1 MEWMASYDLTST
13 GKAAVTSIVW
23 KPREL
28 PTHGQ
33 MTLPRRY
40 FLDPAVLAEEMER
53 VFTRQWLC
61 VDREE
66 KIAERGDYFVLE
78 LAGESIIILRDQG
91 GVVRAFY
98 NVCRHRGSRIC
109 EEHQGQFSETIQCPY
124 HAWTYALDGRLIG
137 APATNDLE
145 GFRKQDWPLNPVAV
159 ALWEGFIFVNLAQDP
174 PPFDKSHAP
183 LIGRFGRF
191 NMPQLKLGRTVEYDI
206 KANWKLIVQNYS
218 ECYHCPLVHPTLTKR
233 TPPTLGENDLS
244 EGPFLGGYMILA
256 DDASSMT
263 LSGRA
268 CGLPVDPALPAEDHT
283 RVYYY
288 SIMPNMLLSLHPDYV
303 MFHVLWPVAVD
314 RTRVVCHWLFNP
326 DSLQN
331 PDFNID
337 DGVKFWDMTNRED
350 WHVCELSQ
358 AGITSRAYKPGPYS
372 RRETISAAFDR
383 AYIQA
388 MGHEVETIFPVS
400 GR

>member
-1 MEWMASYDLTST
+1 VTST
-13 GKAAVTSIVW
+13 VW

-33 MTLPRRY
+33 MTLPGRY
-40 FLDPAVLAEEMER
+40 FTSPAILAEEMER
-53 VFTRQWLC
+53 IFTRQWLC

-66 KIAERGDYFVLE
+66 KIARPGDYFVLE
-78 LAGESIIILRDQG
+78 VAGESIVILRDQQG
-91 GVVRAFY
+91 TVRAFY

-145 GFRKQDWPLNPVAV
+145 GFRKQDWPLHPVGV
-159 ALWEGFIFVNLAQDP
+159 ALWEGFIFINLGKDSAS
-174 PPFDKSHAP
+174 FEESHAP
-183 LIGRFGRF
+183 LLGRFARF
-191 NMPQLKLGRTVEYDI
+191 GMPGLRIGKTIEYDI
-206 KANWKLIVQNYS
+206 HANWKLIVQNYS

-233 TPPTLGENDLS
+233 TPPTLGENDLTD
-244 EGPFLGGYMILA
+244 GPFLGGYMILA
-256 DDASSMT
+256 DDADSMT
-263 LSGRA
+263 MSGRV
-268 CGLPVDPALPAEDHT
+268 CGLPVDPNLPQEDHN

-314 RTRVVCHWLFNP
+314 RTRVQCSWLFNP
-326 DSLQN
+326 ASLA
-331 PDFNID
+331 DTTFNIE

-358 AGITSRAYKPGPYS
+358 AGITSRAYTPGPYS
-372 RRETISAAFDR
+372 RRESVSAAFDR
-383 AYIQA
+383 DYVRA
-388 MGHEVETIFPVS
+388 MGHALNTIFPNHA
-400 GR
+400 G

>member
-1 MEWMASYDLTST
+1 
-13 GKAAVTSIVW
+13 VTAIVW

-33 MTLPRRY
+33 MTMPQRY
-40 FLDPAVLAEEMER
+40 FTAPEILAEEMEKI
-53 VFTRQWLC
+53 FTRQWLC

-66 KIAERGDYFVLE
+66 RVARPGDYFLLE
-78 LAGESIIILRDQG
+78 VADASIIILRDQQG
-91 GVVRAFY
+91 TVRAFH

-145 GFRKQDWPLNPVAV
+145 GFRKQDFPLHAV
-159 ALWEGFIFVNLAQDP
+159 PLALWEGFIFISLAERP
-174 PPFDKSHAP
+174 APFEESHAP
-183 LIGRFGRF
+183 LLGRFSRF
-191 NMPQLKLGRTVEYDI
+191 NLPNLRTGRTIEYDVH
-206 KANWKLIVQNYS
+206 ANWKLVVQNYS
-218 ECYHCPLVHPTLTKR
+218 ECYHCALVHPTLTKR
-233 TPPTLGENDLS
+233 TPPTLGENDLV

-256 DDASSMT
+256 DDARSMT
-263 LSGRA
+263 MSGGV
-268 CGLPVDPALPAEDHT
+268 CGVPVDPALPVEEHN

-288 SIMPNMLLSLHPDYV
+288 SLMPNMLLSLHPDYV
-303 MFHVLWPVAVD
+303 MYHVLWPVAPD
-314 RTRVVCHWLFNP
+314 RTRILCHWLFNP
-326 DSLQN
+326 ESLSGGKF
-331 PDFNID
+331 DID

-358 AGITSRAYKPGPYS
+358 QGVRTRAYRPGPYS

-383 AYIQA
+383 DYLQA
-388 MGHEVETIFPVS
+388 MGHAPEVIFPA
-400 GR
+400 RT

>member
-1 MEWMASYDLTST
+1 
-13 GKAAVTSIVW
+13 VTSIVW

-33 MTLPRRY
+33 MTLPRHY
-40 FLDPAVLAEEMER
+40 FLAPDLLAEEMER
-53 VFTRQWLC
+53 LFGRQWLC

-66 KIAERGDYFVLE
+66 KVAGPGDFFVVE
-78 LAGESIIILRDQG
+78 AAGESIVILRDQS

-159 ALWEGFIFVNLAQDP
+159 ALWEGFIFVNLAKDP
-174 PPFDKSHAP
+174 PPFPETHAP
-183 LIGRFGRF
+183 LIGRFSRF
-191 NMPQLKLGRTVEYDI
+191 NLAHLRLGRTIEYDI
-206 KANWKLIVQNYS
+206 RANWKLIVQNYS

-233 TPPTLGENDLS
+233 TPPTQGENDLT
-244 EGPFLGGYMILA
+244 EGPVLGGYMILA
-256 DDASSMT
+256 DDAKSMT
-263 LSGRA
+263 MSGRV
-268 CGLPVDPALPAEDHT
+268 CGLPVGPALSSEDHN

-303 MFHVLWPVAVD
+303 MFHTLWPVTVD
-314 RTRVVCHWLFNP
+314 RTRVLCHWLFNSA
-326 DSLQN
+326 SLQN
-331 PDFNID
+331 AEFSIE

-383 AYIQA
+383 DYIQA
-388 MGHEVETIFPVS
+388 MGHPMTTIFPNLA
-400 GR
+400 G

>member
-1 MEWMASYDLTST
+1 VTST
-13 GKAAVTSIVW
+13 VW

-33 MTLPRRY
+33 MTLPGRY
-40 FLDPAVLAEEMER
+40 FTSPDIFQEETERLFRADWLA
-53 VFTRQWLC
+53 

-66 KIAERGDYFVLE
+66 RVANPGDYFLLDV
-78 LAGESIIILRDQG
+78 AGESILILRDQQG
-91 GVVRAFY
+91 TVRAFY

-109 EEHQGQFSETIQCPY
+109 ETGSGRLSETIQCPY

-145 GFRKQDWPLNPVAV
+145 GFRKQDWPLHPVAV
-159 ALWEGFIFVNLAQDP
+159 ALWEGFIFINLARNPAPFADTHAPLLGRFARFNLAQ
-174 PPFDKSHAP
+174 
-183 LIGRFGRF
+183 LR
-191 NMPQLKLGRTVEYDI
+191 LGRTIEYDI
-206 KANWKLIVQNYS
+206 RANWKLIVQNYS
-218 ECYHCPLVHPTLTKR
+218 ECYHCPLVHPTLTRR

-244 EGPFLGGYMILA
+244 DGPFLGGYMILA
-256 DDASSMT
+256 DDAESMT
-263 LSGRA
+263 MTGRA
-268 CGLPVDPALPAEDHT
+268 CGLPVDPSLPAEDHD

-314 RTRVVCHWLFNP
+314 RTRVRCNWIFHP
-326 DSLQN
+326 TSLGH

-358 AGITSRAYKPGPYS
+358 AGVSSRAYTAGPYS
-372 RRETISAAFDR
+372 RRESMSAAFDR
-383 AYIQA
+383 HYIEA
-388 MGHEVETIFPVS
+388 MGHPRSTVFPNQA
-400 GR
+400 G